1 MKETLSALLRKFLI
15 WKYKHISEHNFV
27 FILSALIGLVA
38 GLISVLIKN
47 ITFAIAYVAELGLS
61 ITRNGLYFFLP
72 MLGLFGVYLMVE
84 RLYKKGVFNPIP
96 TVLYAL
102 SKRGGKLSRDK
113 FFFPLITAPLTA
125 GLGGSVGL
133 LSPTILSASAA
144 SSAFGD
150 LFHLNRKTRQ
160 LLIACAAAG
169 VIATSFQSPIAAVV
183 FAIEIFSLDLT
194 FASLLPLL
202 IASLVSV
209 ITSFFFVGDQVL
221 FKVTLTE
228 TFLVNDTPLYLLL
241 GLFAGLVSVYFHKVH
256 FAITGFFQKIRSK
269 AMRLV
274 IGGLFIGAMLFAI
287 PPLYG
292 EGFSVINNL
301 LAANHEAVIEGSFM
315 NRWADNPWIVIA
327 LLVGITLFKSVVMTT
342 TLAAGGTG
350 GIIIPALVMGSSLG
364 NAVAKLINQLGFT
377 HEVSEANFT
386 LVGMAAILAGVLQ
399 APLTAIFLIAE
410 ITGGYALFIPLMLAV
425 SMAYM
430 ITKNSLN
437 HTIYTKELAEKDA
450 LLSFDKDQSVLTLMT
465 LDSVIETNF
474 VVLGADMTFRELLQ
488 QGVAQSSRNLFP
500 VVDENLQLVGIILL
514 DDIRPFLFDQTVYDK
529 TMVKDYMNRPPDT
542 ISYEKD
548 SMQKVMQR
556 FQDSGAWNLP
566 VLKAGKY
573 VGFVSKSKLLTAYR
587 RELINFTN

>member
-1 MKETLSALLRKFLI
+1 MKESLSALLRKFLI
-15 WKYKHISEHNFV
+15 WKYKHISERNFV
-27 FILSALIGLVA
+27 FMLSALMGLVA

-47 ITFAIAYVAELGLS
+47 ITYVIAYIADLGLS
-61 ITRNGLYFFLP
+61 ITRNGLYFILP
-72 MLGLFGVYLMVE
+72 TLGLFGVYLIVE

-102 SKRGGKLSRDK
+102 SKRGGKLSGDK

-125 GLGGSVGL
+125 GFGGSVGL

-160 LLIACAAAG
+160 LLIACGASG

-221 FKVTLTE
+221 FKVILTSS
-228 TFLVNDTPLYLLL
+228 FSVNDTPLYLAL

-256 FAITGFFQKIRSK
+256 FAVTGFFARIKSK
-269 AMRLV
+269 GKRVL
-274 IGGLFIGAMLFAI
+274 IGGLFIGGMLYAI

-301 LAANHEAVIEGSFM
+301 LEANHQSVIEGSLM
-315 NRWADNPWIVIA
+315 SPWADNTYVIIG
-327 LLVGITLFKSVVMTT
+327 LLLGITLFKSVVMTVT
-342 TLAAGGTG
+342 IAAGGTG
-350 GIIIPALVMGSSLG
+350 GIIIPALVMGSALG
-364 NAVAKLINQLGFT
+364 NAVAKLINTLGWT
-377 HEVSEANFT
+377 DTVSEANFT

-410 ITGGYALFIPLMLAV
+410 ITGGYELFIPLMLAV

-430 ITKNSLN
+430 ITKNSLD

-450 LLSFDKDQSVLTLMT
+450 LLSFDKDQSVLTLMS
-465 LDSVIETNF
+465 LDTVIETNF
-474 VVLGADMTFRELLQ
+474 VVLRSDMTFRELLQ

-500 VVDENLQLVGIILL
+500 VVDEDGQLVGIILL
-514 DDIRPFLFDQTVYDK
+514 DDIRPFLFDQSVYDS
-529 TMVKDYMNRPPDT
+529 TYVKGYMNRPPD
-542 ISYEKD
+542 IIHYEKD

>member
-1 MKETLSALLRKFLI
+1 MKETLSSLLRKFLI
-15 WKYKHISEHNFV
+15 WKYKHISERNFV
-27 FILSALIGLVA
+27 FMLSALIGLVA

-72 MLGLFGVYLMVE
+72 MLGLFGVYLIVE
-84 RLYKKGVFNPIP
+84 RLYKKEVFNPIP

-102 SKRGGKLSRDK
+102 SKRGGKLSGDK

-125 GLGGSVGL
+125 GFGGSVGL

-160 LLIACAAAG
+160 LLIACASAG

-221 FKVTLTE
+221 FKVMLTE
-228 TFLVNDTPLYLLL
+228 SFSVNDTPLYLLL

-269 AMRLV
+269 AMRLA

-301 LAANHEAVIEGSFM
+301 LASDHQSVIEGSLL
-315 NRWADNPWIVIA
+315 NSWADSPYVVIV
-327 LLVGITLFKSVVMTT
+327 LLIGITLFKSVVMTT
-342 TLAAGGTG
+342 TIAA
-350 GIIIPALVMGSSLG
+350 
-364 NAVAKLINQLGFT
+364 
-377 HEVSEANFT
+377 
-386 LVGMAAILAGVLQ
+386 
-399 APLTAIFLIAE
+399 
-410 ITGGYALFIPLMLAV
+410 
-425 SMAYM
+425 
-430 ITKNSLN
+430 
-437 HTIYTKELAEKDA
+437 
-450 LLSFDKDQSVLTLMT
+450 
-465 LDSVIETNF
+465 
-474 VVLGADMTFRELLQ
+474 
-488 QGVAQSSRNLFP
+488 
-500 VVDENLQLVGIILL
+500 
-514 DDIRPFLFDQTVYDK
+514 
-529 TMVKDYMNRPPDT
+529 
-542 ISYEKD
+542 
-548 SMQKVMQR
+548 
-556 FQDSGAWNLP
+556 
-566 VLKAGKY
+566 
-573 VGFVSKSKLLTAYR
+573 
-587 RELINFTN
+587 